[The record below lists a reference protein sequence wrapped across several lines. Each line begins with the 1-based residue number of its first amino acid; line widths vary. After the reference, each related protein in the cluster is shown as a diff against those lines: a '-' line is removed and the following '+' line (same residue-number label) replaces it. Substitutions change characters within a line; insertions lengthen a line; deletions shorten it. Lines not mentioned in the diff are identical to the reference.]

1 MKCQRCQANE
11 ARFRV
16 HTEAM
21 DTKVCTSCALVAL
34 QLGIA
39 VVDLDDS
46 KPIFS
51 LATLEKV

>member
-1 MKCQRCQANE
+1 MNCQRCRENE
-11 ARFRV
+11 ARYRV
-16 HTEAM
+16 YTEAM
-21 DTKVCTSCALVAL
+21 NIKVCTSCALVAL

-39 VVDLDDS
+39 VVDIEDS